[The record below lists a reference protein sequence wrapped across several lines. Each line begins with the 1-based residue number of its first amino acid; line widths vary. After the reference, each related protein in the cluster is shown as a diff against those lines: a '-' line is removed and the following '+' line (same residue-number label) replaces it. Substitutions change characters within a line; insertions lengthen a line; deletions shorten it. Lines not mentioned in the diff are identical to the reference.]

1 MCATLAGTPSLSY
14 RLKST
19 NRYACLWPPPMCRVV
34 ILPVLLRPPVFGL
47 GTSSDFSGVER
58 VSSTKS
64 ATLAPRRPG
73 VVGLYLR
80 IAMSF
85 VRPLYASAG
94 RRREDVDPLAV
105 GNGHDRAFGVGALPE
120 AAPGPAY
127 LALPVDRVH
136 PGDLHAENGFHR
148 DLDLGLIGLW
158 CDEEGVLVLVQ
169 QAIALLAHH
178 WGQQD
183 VAMVADFDAGHF
195 WSSSIGSGPELVA
208 RGPELVAT
216 GSELVDEAGRA
227 STGSAGVSVGST
239 RVSAGEFS
247 WSGWASSGSSGCFG
261 SWTGAAGGPD
271 TSEEAIRAA
280 SVSRAMAFPDF
291 PAVGPAMKA
300 SSAAEVKTT
309 SSLTNT
315 S

>member
-1 MCATLAGTPSLSY
+1 
-14 RLKST
+14 
-19 NRYACLWPPPMCRVV
+19 MCRVV
-34 ILPVLLRPPVFGL
+34 ILPVLFRPPVFGL

-85 VRPLYASAG
+85 VRPLSASAG

-136 PGDLHAENGFHR
+136 AGDLDAENGFHR

-158 CDEEGVLVLVQ
+158 CHEEGVLVLVQ

-178 WGQQD
+178 WRQQD

-195 WSSSIGSGPELVA
+195 SSSSIGSGPELVA
-208 RGPELVAT
+208 RG
-216 GSELVDEAGRA
+216 SELVDGAGRA

-239 RVSAGEFS
+239 RVSAGELS